1 MWVPSSEAELL
12 AALRE
17 GLLRE
22 SPTFDAKE
30 ALPRPGKNKDL
41 AKDICAM
48 TVDGGVLL
56 YGVGGDDPT
65 RPDKA
70 RPVDL
75 AGAAER
81 IDQVAQTSIA
91 ESPEIEIR
99 DFPSDEQ
106 SGKGYLAVV
115 IPPSPRAPHMLT
127 IDGDNR
133 YWGRGQTGN
142 RILSEGEVARLYERR
157 ERWEIDRAGLLDRA
171 VAEMP
176 FEFDEPV
183 EQIGP
188 VLVLVRPVAGG
199 SSLLTRAAGEVS
211 IEHLITR
218 LLQQAARAED
228 PYPGQ
233 GTSGL
238 DAAFQVTPRGAGR
251 FFVSAADTLSF
262 PYQALLDIRATGE
275 LRYWHS
281 PVINSGARRGGAD
294 RMLVMEQS
302 VTRAVAQA
310 LAAARL
316 LYQRAGYF
324 GAIDIAVAVLHIEQA
339 TGASRAND
347 PFFDGPRYGAPDY
360 RHHDRFLADEL
371 KGLAAVTRRLLDP
384 LFRVI
389 SMPEYDPFAAARRV

>member
-127 IDGDNR
+127 IAGDP
-133 YWGRGQTGN
+133 
-142 RILSEGEVARLYERR
+142 VP
-157 ERWEIDRAGLLDRA
+157 AG
-171 VAEMP
+171 
-176 FEFDEPV
+176 
-183 EQIGP
+183 
-188 VLVLVRPVAGG
+188 
-199 SSLLTRAAGEVS
+199 
-211 IEHLITR
+211 HLISGPWP
-218 LLQQAARAED
+218 AA
-228 PYPGQ
+228 
-233 GTSGL
+233 T
-238 DAAFQVTPRGAGR
+238 
-251 FFVSAADTLSF
+251 
-262 PYQALLDIRATGE
+262 
-275 LRYWHS
+275 
-281 PVINSGARRGGAD
+281 RGG
-294 RMLVMEQS
+294 
-302 VTRAVAQA
+302 
-310 LAAARL
+310 
-316 LYQRAGYF
+316 
-324 GAIDIAVAVLHIEQA
+324 
-339 TGASRAND
+339 
-347 PFFDGPRYGAPDY
+347 
-360 RHHDRFLADEL
+360 
-371 KGLAAVTRRLLDP
+371 
-384 LFRVI
+384 
-389 SMPEYDPFAAARRV
+389 